1 MGRQLSVRTQSLS
14 LLLLIALIGLNLRPF
29 LVSPGPLLGS
39 IVNDTGLSYPQAS
52 MLTLLPMMLMG
63 FGAFVV
69 AARPALIGS
78 HVGLLLAL
86 GLMTLGSALR
96 YFVSDG
102 STLIITA
109 LLCGV
114 GVAFIQSILPGMIK
128 QFFAQH
134 SAVVTG
140 LYSASLMIGGALGA
154 QLMPILLQRGYRWQH
169 ALALLAL
176 PCFAALVAA
185 WVVLNQRKQMPEQC
199 DALPEVSQA
208 PLSVPQLVSEAI
220 LSPLPLKRLLARPR
234 TWTLMAAFGI
244 VNGGYASLVTWLA
257 PFYQQRGWDHASSSH
272 LIVVMAVTQALFAIG
287 LPALARG
294 YTDRRPWL
302 LLVLVMQAIG
312 FLGFAFYPD
321 IAPHLWSIL
330 CGAGLGGAFS
340 LTIVTALEHLPAVKS
355 AGALTALMQGG
366 GFLIA
371 AAFPFMFALLLQWSG
386 DFCYGWMMHLLMV
399 ITTMF
404 ICIRFNPKHY
414 DDAMC

>member
-1 MGRQLSVRTQSLS
+1 MGRQLSVRAQSLS
-14 LLLLIALIGLNLRPF
+14 LLLLIVLIGLNLRPF
-29 LVSPGPLLGS
+29 LVAPGPLLGS

-63 FGAFVV
+63 IGAFVV

-86 GLMTLGSALR
+86 ALMTLGSALR

-154 QLMPILLQRGYRWQH
+154 QLMPMLLQWGYGWQH

-176 PCFAALVAA
+176 PCFAALVVA
-185 WVVLNQRKQMPEQC
+185 WRVLSQRRQMPPTQC
-199 DALPEVSQA
+199 NALPELSQ
-208 PLSVPQLVSEAI
+208 LS
-220 LSPLPLKRLLARPR
+220 LSSRPLKGLLARPR

-257 PFYQQRGWDHASSSH
+257 AFYQQRGWDNASSSH

-287 LPALARG
+287 LPALARS

-302 LLVLVMQAIG
+302 LWVLVMQAIG
-312 FLGFAFYPD
+312 FWGFAFHAD
-321 IAPHLWSIL
+321 SAPQLWSIL

-340 LTIVTALEHLPAVKS
+340 LTIVTALDHLPAVNS
-355 AGALTALMQGG
+355 AGALAALMQGG

-371 AAFPFMFALLLQWSG
+371 AAFPLMFAQLLQWSG
-386 DFCYGWMMHLLMV
+386 DFGYGWMMHLVMVLITMV
-399 ITTMF
+399 I
-404 ICIRFNPKHY
+404 CINFNPKRY
-414 DDAMC
+414 AQVMCAID

>member
-272 LIVVMAVTQALFAIG
+272 LSGDSSIVRHWFTRFSQRLHRQTPLVVTGVSNAGHRFFG
-287 LPALARG
+287 
-294 YTDRRPWL
+294 
-302 LLVLVMQAIG
+302 VC
-312 FLGFAFYPD
+312 FLSRYR
-321 IAPHLWSIL
+321 
-330 CGAGLGGAFS
+330 
-340 LTIVTALEHLPAVKS
+340 
-355 AGALTALMQGG
+355 
-366 GFLIA
+366 
-371 AAFPFMFALLLQWSG
+371 AAFMVN
-386 DFCYGWMMHLLMV
+386 LMWRRSWRR
-399 ITTMF
+399 IF
-404 ICIRFNPKHY
+404 INHSHS
-414 DDAMC
+414 A